1 MESNRKKKKNTV
13 PLGAPSILMLE
24 SMAHKMA
31 LNSVSNVHLNS
42 GTIGLLAWVFDS
54 KSLQTEKTLTH
65 EDISQSVGGSE
76 G

>member
-1 MESNRKKKKNTV
+1 M
-13 PLGAPSILMLE
+13 PLEAPSILMLE
-24 SMAHKMA
+24 SMDHKMA

-42 GTIGLLAWVFDS
+42 GMIGLLAWVFDS